1 LFADFRKLS
10 AGAHATNFHFIRFFA
25 SLTNLNEPPKKPK
38 PLKTHPQNI
47 DFLIRRLSVESD
59 ERALDEL
66 FHIYY
71 DRLLTASF
79 VLVKSKDLAEEVVAD
94 VFYRLWQN
102 REKLP
107 EVKNLDNY
115 LFISIRN
122 QSLNYINREQRHGKD
137 SIDDVVSN
145 QLSEENTAEDF
156 IVAKELQ
163 DKITQSIESLPP
175 KCREVFLLIRFEGK
189 KYKEVAELLKVSVNT
204 VDTQMG
210 IAIKKLGEMLGYKG
224 KSKKK

>member
-1 LFADFRKLS
+1 M
-10 AGAHATNFHFIRFFA
+10 
-25 SLTNLNEPPKKPK
+25 
-38 PLKTHPQNI
+38 KTYSQNI
-47 DFLIRRLSVESD
+47 DLLINRLSQNSD

-102 REKLP
+102 RGKLQ

-115 LFISIRN
+115 LFISVRN
-122 QSLNYINREQRHGKD
+122 QSLNYINKEQKIGKD
-137 SIDDVVSN
+137 SIDEVVSN
-145 QLSEENTAEDF
+145 KLSEKNTVEDL

-163 DKITQSIESLPP
+163 DKITHSIESLPP
-175 KCREVFLLIRFEGK
+175 KCKEIFLLIRFDGM
-189 KYKEVAELLKVSVNT
+189 KYKEVADKLEVSVNT

-210 IAIKKLGEMLGYKG
+210 IAIKKLAEMIGYKR
-224 KSKKK
+224 KVKKK